1 MDTFEGEAYWR
12 TGMLGKEMSKDFLV
26 PNQNPPTT
34 INKRWFTKNTP
45 K

>member
-26 PNQNPPTT
+26 PKQ
-34 INKRWFTKNTP
+34 ILLSL
-45 K
+45 